1 MNKTYKTM
9 MKALV
14 ILIMFSIFITGAEAG
29 DSMRVA
35 VSCVIPSLLEM
46 NLEPE
51 NIASTSEKAD
61 KTADRIC
68 VEQENK
74 IASQESQPST
84 LVSENTSE
92 ETSLKLYSFYE
103 K

>member
-1 MNKTYKTM
+1 M
-9 MKALV
+9 LL
-14 ILIMFSIFITGAEAG
+14 ILTIFATSVEAG

-51 NIASTSEKAD
+51 NIASTPEDTD

-68 VEQENK
+68 VQQENK
-74 IASQESQPST
+74 MVNQESQPSV

>member
-1 MNKTYKTM
+1 MKKAYKTM
-9 MKALV
+9 VKALV
-14 ILIMFSIFITGAEAG
+14 ILIMFSVFITSVEAG

-35 VSCVIPSLLEM
+35 VSCVIPSLIEM

-51 NIASTSEKAD
+51 NIASTDD
-61 KTADRIC
+61 KTEKITDTIF

-74 IASQESQPST
+74 IAPQENQPTT
-84 LVSENTSE
+84 LVSENASE